1 MPTKNGERELRG
13 RSSGDGPVMIAFSNR
28 SQGLTTPSS
37 AGRPMLPALPHR
49 SKATLGAPG
58 RVRHIRTQTE
68 SSGCAPDSL
77 KSSGLSRS
85 AWAPRP
91 PSLFE
96 TKSQLVSPC
105 SPQNLMLSFWGPRWV
120 WQLSTIHYQLNNMR
134 AMTKSELAQAA
145 GVSRRTLIRWLNSPT
160 MKEKL
165 KPFTVNKKQILLPPG
180 AVEIICKHYVI
191 EID

>member
-85 AWAPRP
+85 AWALLRAISVGLGSP
-91 PSLFE
+91 PAFPVRNQ
-96 TKSQLVSPC
+96 KSIGFS
-105 SPQNLMLSFWGPRWV
+105 MLSPKPHAELLGSPMGLATINYP
-120 WQLSTIHYQLNNMR
+120 LST
-134 AMTKSELAQAA
+134 E
-145 GVSRRTLIRWLNSPT
+145 
-160 MKEKL
+160 
-165 KPFTVNKKQILLPPG
+165 
-180 AVEIICKHYVI
+180 
-191 EID
+191 